1 MIKNL
6 RAGDVDLVVALTEGL
21 VADISGGSD
30 LKIIGTYVNSPLC
43 WALSTGA
50 ERADING
57 IEDLKGGNFGISR
70 KFSGSHLMAYV
81 LARQRGWDSQTD
93 VEFTTIGGFQEL
105 RDR

>member
-1 MIKNL
+1 MGHGTLTARVQPCSLICSL
-6 RAGDVDLVVALTEGL
+6 LSLLAGFAKCT
-21 VADISGGSD
+21 
-30 LKIIGTYVNSPLC
+30 
-43 WALSTGA
+43 
-50 ERADING
+50 

-93 VEFTTIGGFQEL
+93 VDFTVIGGFQEL